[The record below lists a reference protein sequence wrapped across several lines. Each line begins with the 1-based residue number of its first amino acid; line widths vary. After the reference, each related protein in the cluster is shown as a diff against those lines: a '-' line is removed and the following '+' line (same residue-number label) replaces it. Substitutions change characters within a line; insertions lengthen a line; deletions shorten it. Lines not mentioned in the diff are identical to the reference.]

1 MARQAALSRVFPRLA
16 RCSGFLSTNT
26 APRMS
31 TTATSGLFRR
41 EVLEARR
48 NDFLG
53 IIEIGPARYGRT
65 FAGCALACVAAI
77 ACFITFARY
86 TRHERVEGQLVPSAG
101 LLELSAPST
110 GTITRCLV
118 REGEQVV
125 EGQPIAEV
133 RAALDSIAL
142 GDTRALID
150 ERLREQLAAL
160 DSDMAQQHSR
170 VAQQRRGIDSRI
182 ELLQRQLDLI
192 ETQRS
197 LKDQQVAAA
206 AALLD
211 RLRPLREKGV
221 LGAFEWDQRESAV
234 LDAKMQLKAIVLQ
247 RLDVERGLGQARA
260 ELEQLPLDAAAKAN
274 EIGRKRADVAQSIAR
289 NAADRALLVR
299 APRPGT
305 VTDLGVSDGQAI
317 HAGQHLAS
325 LIPAGSELVAE
336 LWLPTRA
343 AGFVVA
349 GDRVVL
355 RLHAFPYQKFG
366 SQSGRVLDIGRSA
379 TTTLELERL
388 RGMHSGEPMYRV
400 MVALDAQDV
409 RAQGRSLPLRTS
421 MTLDADILIDRQ
433 RVIDWIA
440 APFYDSK
447 DRPDG
452 AAAAEPGAA

>member
-160 DSDMAQQHSR
+160 DSDMCSRGRWCQTRACLQH
-170 VAQQRRGIDSRI
+170 RRSMPHPARAKRGGGC
-182 ELLQRQLDLI
+182 
-192 ETQRS
+192 
-197 LKDQQVAAA
+197 AAA
-206 AALLD
+206 M
-211 RLRPLREKGV
+211 PKE
-221 LGAFEWDQRESAV
+221 
-234 LDAKMQLKAIVLQ
+234 
-247 RLDVERGLGQARA
+247 AR
-260 ELEQLPLDAAAKAN
+260 
-274 EIGRKRADVAQSIAR
+274 
-289 NAADRALLVR
+289 
-299 APRPGT
+299 
-305 VTDLGVSDGQAI
+305 
-317 HAGQHLAS
+317 
-325 LIPAGSELVAE
+325 
-336 LWLPTRA
+336 
-343 AGFVVA
+343 
-349 GDRVVL
+349 
-355 RLHAFPYQKFG
+355 
-366 SQSGRVLDIGRSA
+366 
-379 TTTLELERL
+379 
-388 RGMHSGEPMYRV
+388 
-400 MVALDAQDV
+400 
-409 RAQGRSLPLRTS
+409 RTS
-421 MTLDADILIDRQ
+421 ASRRRT
-433 RVIDWIA
+433 
-440 APFYDSK
+440 
-447 DRPDG
+447 
-452 AAAAEPGAA
+452 

>member
-1 MARQAALSRVFPRLA
+1 MDVWLQSE
-16 RCSGFLSTNT
+16 N
-26 APRMS
+26 
-31 TTATSGLFRR
+31 GL
-41 EVLEARR
+41 
-48 NDFLG
+48 LG
-53 IIEIGPARYGRT
+53 IDRFPHEDEVDADLINAGKQTVTARKGAAFFSSADS
-65 FAGCALACVAAI
+65 FAMIRGGHINLAILGAMQV
-77 ACFITFARY
+77 
-86 TRHERVEGQLVPSAG
+86 SA
-101 LLELSAPST
+101 
-110 GTITRCLV
+110 
-118 REGEQVV
+118 Q
-125 EGQPIAEV
+125 
-133 RAALDSIAL
+133 
-142 GDTRALID
+142 GD
-150 ERLREQLAAL
+150 LANWMIPGKMVKG
-160 DSDMAQQHSR
+160 MAQQHSR